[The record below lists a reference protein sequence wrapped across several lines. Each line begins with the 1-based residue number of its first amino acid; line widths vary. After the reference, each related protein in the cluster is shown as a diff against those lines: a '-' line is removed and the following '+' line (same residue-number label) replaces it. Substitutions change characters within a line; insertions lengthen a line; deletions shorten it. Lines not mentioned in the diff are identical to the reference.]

1 MSLTAGSRT
10 IELCYVA
17 LQRVLQ
23 FVALLFRSNESKEL
37 EVPTSMLKLIAV
49 AALAVAGFQANA
61 FTQEKDRL
69 QHWVGTWS
77 ASPVAPSNPGFT
89 EKTVRLI
96 VHTSVGGSNARVRLS
111 NAFSS
116 QSLAI
121 GAAHIALR
129 STGEEIVPDTDRVL
143 TFGGVGSTTIPPG
156 ALALSDPVE
165 MDVPAL
171 SDLAV
176 SIYFPGPVVQ
186 ATAHPGSHQ
195 RNYVSPPG
203 DFTAEEVL
211 PIASTSTSWFYLTDV
226 EVKSSEKTSAIVAL
240 GDSITDGSNSTM
252 DANRRW
258 PDDLAVRL
266 RARHFKRSVLNEG
279 ISGNRILHDSTGP
292 NALARLD
299 RDVLT
304 KSGVAYVIVLL
315 GINDIG
321 RSPTDPVSADE
332 IIAGHLQIIERV
344 HERGL
349 KIFGCTLTPFEGA
362 GYFTA
367 EGEDKREAV
376 NEFIRTGGTYDGVI
390 DFDLATNDPSHP
402 TRFLPAFD
410 SGDHLHPNDAGLQA
424 MADAVRL
431 SLFRERDDR

>member
-1 MSLTAGSRT
+1 MPWPNRPLIPLSVRT
-10 IELCYVA
+10 
-17 LQRVLQ
+17 
-23 FVALLFRSNESKEL
+23 
-37 EVPTSMLKLIAV
+37 LIAV
-49 AALAVAGFQANA
+49 TALAVAGFQPHA
-61 FTQEKDRL
+61 FRAEKDRR

-77 ASPVAPSNPGFT
+77 ASPVAPANPGFT
-89 EKTVRLI
+89 DQTVRLI
-96 VHTSVGGSNARVRLS
+96 VHTSVGGSSVRIRLS
-111 NAFSS
+111 NVFGT

-121 GAAHIALR
+121 GAAHVALR
-129 STGEEIVPDTDRVL
+129 STGEGIVPDTDRLL
-143 TFGGVGSTTIPPG
+143 TFGGAGSTTIPPG

-165 MDVPAL
+165 LDVPAL
-171 SDLAV
+171 ADLAV
-176 SIYFPGPVVQ
+176 SIYLPGPAVQ
-186 ATAHPGSHQ
+186 ATSHPGSHQ

-203 DFTAEEVL
+203 DFSAAEFM

-226 EVKSSEKTSAIVAL
+226 EVTSSEETSAIVTL

-266 RARHFKRSVLNEG
+266 HARHFQRSVLNEG
-279 ISGNRILHDSTGP
+279 ISGNRILHDPTGP

-299 RDVLT
+299 RDVLV

-332 IIAGHLQIIERV
+332 IIAGHLQIIERA

-349 KIFGCTLTPFEGA
+349 RIFGCTLTPFEGA
-362 GYFTA
+362 FYFTA

-376 NEFIRTGGTYDGVI
+376 NEFIRTSGAYDGVI
-390 DFDLATNDPSHP
+390 DFDLATSDPSHP

-424 MADAVRL
+424 MADAVSL
-431 SLFRERDDR
+431 SLFRRRHDP